1 MNKDIPL
8 VYFRPC
14 DYCIAC
20 HAKLEIDDV
29 FVITYSPEG
38 EPLFACPRCGSTLYC
53 GVWPIDY

>member
-8 VYFRPC
+8 VYFRSC

-20 HAKLEIDDV
+20 HAELEIDDV

-38 EPLFACPRCGSTLYC
+38 KPLFAYPRCGCNMYC
-53 GVWPIDY
+53 EVWPIDY